1 MLGFLLNRL
10 GSMALTMLVISILVF
25 SIAEVVPIDPARS
38 ALGRYASQVKVD
50 ELREKMG
57 LDRPVVVRY
66 ADWITSAL
74 QGDFG
79 ESIHFRR
86 PVGDLIAVRLGRS
99 LILAAL
105 GFAFMIPIGLALG
118 CIAGI
123 SEGKLLDR
131 IISLTGSLFVSI
143 PPFASGIFLIVIFAL
158 WLRWLPGAS
167 IPNPD
172 ESFLESLPKLILP
185 VLALSF
191 DEIGYLTRFTRVSM
205 AEVMESDYI
214 RTAVLKGLP
223 RRKVIFRHAL
233 RNALIAPF
241 TAIMLHVNWLIGGVV
256 VVEVLFSYPGLG
268 RLLLDAAL
276 RNDIVLLEGGTLVLT
291 FVAVSSQ
298 VIGDIGIYFM
308 NPRIRLLQESA
319 NST

>member
-1 MLGFLLNRL
+1 MLMFLVNRL
-10 GSMALTMLVISILVF
+10 GSMVLTMLVISIMVF
-25 SIAEVVPIDPARS
+25 FVAEVVPIDPARN
-38 ALGRYASQVKVD
+38 ALGRYASETKVE

-66 ADWITSAL
+66 LDWIYHVL

-86 PVGDLIAVRLGRS
+86 PVSELVAVRLERS
-99 LILAAL
+99 LALAGL
-105 GFAFMIPIGLALG
+105 GFAFMIPIGLVLG
-118 CIAGI
+118 CLAGV
-123 SEGKLLDR
+123 SEGKILDR
-131 IISLTGSLFVSI
+131 IISITGSLFVSI

-167 IPNPD
+167 MPNPD
-172 ESFLESLPKLILP
+172 ASFFESIKKLILP
-185 VLALSF
+185 ILALSF
-191 DEIGYLTRFTRVSM
+191 DEIGYLARFTRVSM
-205 AEVMESDYI
+205 AEVMDSDYI
-214 RTAVLKGLP
+214 RTATLKGLP
-223 RRKVIFRHAL
+223 KTKVVLRHAL

-256 VVEVLFSYPGLG
+256 VVEVLFNYPGLG

-291 FVAVSSQ
+291 FVAVASQ

-308 NPRIRLLQESA
+308 NPRIRIE
-319 NST
+319 

>member
-1 MLGFLLNRL
+1 MLGFLLNRF
-10 GSMALTMLVISILVF
+10 GSMVLTMLVISILVF
-25 SIAEVVPIDPARS
+25 TIAEVVPIDPARS
-38 ALGRYASQVKVD
+38 ALGRYASQHKVD

-86 PVGDLIAVRLGRS
+86 PVSDLVAVRLGRS
-99 LILAAL
+99 LVLAAL

-167 IPNPD
+167 IPDPD
-172 ESFLESLPKLILP
+172 ASFIESFPKLILP
-185 VLALSF
+185 MLALSF

-205 AEVMESDYI
+205 AEVMDSDYI
-214 RTAVLKGLP
+214 RTAMLKGLS

-256 VVEVLFSYPGLG
+256 VVEVLFNYPGLG

-276 RNDIVLLEGGTLVLT
+276 RNDIILLEGGTLVLT

-298 VIGDIGIYFM
+298 VIGDIGIYLRT
-308 NPRIRLLQESA
+308 PRIRFK
-319 NST
+319 

>member
-1 MLGFLLNRL
+1 MLGFLLNRF
-10 GSMALTMLVISILVF
+10 GSMVLTMLVISILVF

-38 ALGRYASQVKVD
+38 ALGRYASQHKVD

-79 ESIHFRR
+79 DSIHFRR

-99 LILAAL
+99 LVLAAL

-123 SEGKLLDR
+123 YEGKLLDR

-167 IPNPD
+167 IPDPD
-172 ESFLESLPKLILP
+172 ASFLESFPKLILP
-185 VLALSF
+185 MLALSF

-205 AEVMESDYI
+205 AEVMDSDYI
-214 RTAVLKGLP
+214 RTAELKGLS

-256 VVEVLFSYPGLG
+256 VVEVLFNYPGLG

-276 RNDIVLLEGGTLVLT
+276 RNDIILLEGGTLVLT

-298 VIGDIGIYFM
+298 VIGDIGIYLM
-308 NPRIRLLQESA
+308 NPRIRFE
-319 NST
+319 

>member
-1 MLGFLLNRL
+1 MIGFLLNRF
-10 GSMALTMLVISILVF
+10 GSMVLTMLVISILVF

-38 ALGRYASQVKVD
+38 ALGRYASQHKVD

-79 ESIHFRR
+79 DSIHFRR

-99 LILAAL
+99 LVLAAL

-131 IISLTGSLFVSI
+131 IISLTGSLFVSV
-143 PPFASGIFLIVIFAL
+143 PPFASGIFLIVVFSL
-158 WLRWLPGAS
+158 WLGWLPGTS
-167 IPNPD
+167 IPDPD
-172 ESFLESLPKLILP
+172 ASFLESFPKLILP
-185 VLALSF
+185 MLALSF

-214 RTAVLKGLP
+214 RTAMLKGLS
-223 RRKVIFRHAL
+223 RRKVIWRHAL

-256 VVEVLFSYPGLG
+256 VVEVLFNYPGLG

-276 RNDIVLLEGGTLVLT
+276 RNDIILLEGGTLVLT

-298 VIGDIGIYFM
+298 VIGDIGIYLM
-308 NPRIRLLQESA
+308 NPRIRFE
-319 NST
+319 

>member
-1 MLGFLLNRL
+1 MIGFLLNRF
-10 GSMALTMLVISILVF
+10 GSMVLTMLVISILVF

-38 ALGRYASQVKVD
+38 ALGRYASQHKVD

-79 ESIHFRR
+79 DSIHFRR

-99 LILAAL
+99 LVLAAL

-123 SEGKLLDR
+123 AEGKLLDR

-167 IPNPD
+167 IPDPD
-172 ESFLESLPKLILP
+172 ASFIESFPKLILP
-185 VLALSF
+185 MLALSF

-205 AEVMESDYI
+205 AEVMDSDYI
-214 RTAVLKGLP
+214 RTAMLKGLS

-256 VVEVLFSYPGLG
+256 VVEVLFNYPGLG

-276 RNDIVLLEGGTLVLT
+276 RNDIILLEGGTLVLT

-298 VIGDIGIYFM
+298 VIGDIGIYLM
-308 NPRIRLLQESA
+308 NPRIRFE
-319 NST
+319 

>member
-1 MLGFLLNRL
+1 MLGFLLNRF
-10 GSMALTMLVISILVF
+10 GSMVLTMLVISILVF

-38 ALGRYASQVKVD
+38 ALGRYASQHKVD

-66 ADWITSAL
+66 VDWITSAL

-99 LILAAL
+99 LVLAAL

-123 SEGKLLDR
+123 AEGKLLDR

-167 IPNPD
+167 IPDPD
-172 ESFLESLPKLILP
+172 ASFIESFPKLILP
-185 VLALSF
+185 MLALSF

-205 AEVMESDYI
+205 AEVMDSDYI
-214 RTAVLKGLP
+214 RTAMLKGLS

-256 VVEVLFSYPGLG
+256 VVEVLFNYPGLG

-276 RNDIVLLEGGTLVLT
+276 RNDIILLEGGTLVLT

-298 VIGDIGIYFM
+298 VIGDIGIYLM
-308 NPRIRLLQESA
+308 NPRIRFE
-319 NST
+319 

>member
-1 MLGFLLNRL
+1 MLGFLLNRF
-10 GSMALTMLVISILVF
+10 GSMVLTMLVISILVF
-25 SIAEVVPIDPARS
+25 TIAEVVPIDPARS
-38 ALGRYASQVKVD
+38 ALGRYASQHKVD

-86 PVGDLIAVRLGRS
+86 PVGDLVAVRLGRS
-99 LILAAL
+99 LVLAAL

-167 IPNPD
+167 IPDPD
-172 ESFLESLPKLILP
+172 ASFIESFPKLILP
-185 VLALSF
+185 MLALSF

-205 AEVMESDYI
+205 AEVMDSDYI
-214 RTAVLKGLP
+214 RTAMLKGLS

-256 VVEVLFSYPGLG
+256 VVEVLFNYPGLG

-276 RNDIVLLEGGTLVLT
+276 RNDIILLEGGTLVLT

-298 VIGDIGIYFM
+298 VIGDIGIYLM
-308 NPRIRLLQESA
+308 NPRIRFK
-319 NST
+319 